1 MTVQIFR
8 VPPRFFEHQNVLF
21 QQVPVDA
28 AAMTARFVAALLSH
42 RSEDRQCLMTLL
54 GWDRHPYG
62 REYHVFSISGLLMNP
77 AAVFN
82 NPQKEECRICARE
95 KSENVYCQTAAIK

>member
-21 QQVPVDA
+21 QQVPVDVA
-28 AAMTARFVAALLSH
+28 AITARFVAALLSH
-42 RSEDRQCLMTLL
+42 RPEDRQYLTTLL

-62 REYHVFSISGLLMNP
+62 REYHVFSISGLLIDP
-77 AAVFN
+77 AAVFSD
-82 NPQKEECRICARE
+82 A
-95 KSENVYCQTAAIK
+95 